1 MARSF
6 YETLGVRPEASPE
19 EIRSAYRRLV
29 LKYHPDRSSDPKSAE
44 MFLLITEA
52 YDTLSDHER
61 RSHYDFVTKRDAK
74 LRAETQK
81 LAATSPPSEGRV
93 RSEVRAKPSP
103 QMEEKLSKLSSFY
116 RRGQISAA
124 EAVAY
129 EVLTEDPQ
137 QPMVY
142 AILGD
147 LARSRGE
154 LNKAAKMYA
163 FAAQFDPTHPEYE
176 QRHIEM
182 LNASM
187 KNSVQVESVRPL
199 GFTGIGIGA
208 IITLI
213 CGYYLI
219 PAKEAP
225 LLPNVAPISS
235 FTFGLVVMALFAG
248 LSIGVSLGVGGLLD
262 RFSSTAFDSVGR
274 MSPALA
280 LGLVSAVNF
289 WAASALYVVLGMSQQ
304 SFQYSA
310 SRLVTAVA
318 LATLIFGVCA
328 VSSPSLN
335 PIQTVLWSGNL
346 IYLSS
351 LAGWLVSDAFRRF

>member
-6 YETLGVRPEASPE
+6 YETLGIKPDASPE
-19 EIRSAYRRLV
+19 EVRSAYRKLV
-29 LKYHPDRSSDPKSAE
+29 LKYHPDRASDPKAAE
-44 MFLLITEA
+44 IFLLITEA

-61 RSHYDFVTKRDAK
+61 RAHYDFVMKRDLK
-74 LRAETQK
+74 LREETKMRGAQ
-81 LAATSPPSEGRV
+81 APPDAGKIKSEARPK
-93 RSEVRAKPSP
+93 SAPAIKS
-103 QMEEKLSKLSSFY
+103 QIDQLSVLY

-124 EAVAY
+124 EALAQKI
-129 EVLTEDPQ
+129 LLEDPQ

-187 KNSVQVESVRPL
+187 KDMLQVERVKPV
-199 GFTGIGIGA
+199 GVTGIGMGA

-219 PAKEAP
+219 PAREAP

-235 FTFGLVVMALFAG
+235 FTFGLLVMALFAG
-248 LSIGVSLGVGGLLD
+248 LSIGVSLGIGGLLD

-289 WAASALYVVLGMSQQ
+289 WAAAALYVVLGMSQQ

-318 LATLIFGVCA
+318 MATVIFGICA
-328 VSSPSLN
+328 ISSPSLN
-335 PIQTVLWSGNL
+335 PIQTVLWGGNL
-346 IYLSS
+346 IYLSA
-351 LAGWLVSDAFRRF
+351 LAGWMVSDAFRRF